1 MPMNVVLQGIGAII
15 VGAVLLQIIF
25 LLISS
30 VRLLVYQHRQRTLA
44 LDLLQ
49 HRVEIAKARRLE
61 QEETEL
67 SWNGFR
73 KFVIKRKVEEA
84 QDISSFYL
92 SPHDSKRLPRFKPG
106 QYLTF
111 KLNIPGNPKPVI
123 RCYSLSDSPNHSD
136 HYRITIKRLSAPS
149 NKPDLPNGLVS
160 TYFHDRLKEG
170 DILDV
175 KAPSGKFFLD
185 LSVDF
190 PMVLVGGGVGIT
202 PILSMLKGVT
212 ESQSKREVWLFYGVP
227 GGSHHIMKEYLAQL
241 SGEFDNLH
249 LQVCYSKPTDHDV
262 PGKEYHHAGHITV
275 ELFKR
280 VLPANNYE
288 FYICGPPSMME
299 SLTQDLLSWGV
310 PTDKIFFEAFGPAT
324 VKRVTAAPMLL
335 EETPGID
342 VIFAKSG
349 KKCPWNP
356 KAGSLLDFAESNGIT
371 IDFGCRAGNCG
382 TCLTAIKGGEVTY
395 LTDPGTMPE
404 AGSCLTC
411 ISVPKGHVT
420 LDA

>member
-1 MPMNVVLQGIGAII
+1 MNVVLQGIGAII
-15 VGAVLLQIIF
+15 VGAVLIQITL

-30 VRLLVYQHRQRTLA
+30 GRQLVYQHRQRTLA

-73 KFVIKRKVEEA
+73 KFVIKRKVQEA
-84 QDISSFYL
+84 HDIISFYL

-123 RCYSLSDSPNHSD
+123 RCYSLSDSPTLSD
-136 HYRITIKRLSAPS
+136 YYRVTIKKLSAQS
-149 NKPDLPNGLVS
+149 NNPDLPNGLVS
-160 TYFHDRLKEG
+160 TYFHDRLNEG

-185 LSVDF
+185 LSADF
-190 PMVLVGGGVGIT
+190 PIVLVAGGVGIT
-202 PILSMLKGVT
+202 PLLSMLKGVT
-212 ESQSKREVWLFYGVP
+212 ESQSKREVWLFYGVQN
-227 GGSHHIMKEYLAQL
+227 GSHHIMKEYLAQL
-241 SGEFDNLH
+241 SREFDNLH
-249 LQVCYSKPTDHDV
+249 LQVCYSQPTDHDV
-262 PGKEYHHAGHITV
+262 SGKEYHHPGHVTV

-280 VLPANNYE
+280 VLSANNYE
-288 FYICGPPSMME
+288 YYICGPPPMME
-299 SLTQDLLSWGV
+299 SLTQDLLEWGV
-310 PTDKIFFEAFGPAT
+310 PADKILFEAFGPAT
-324 VKRVTAAPMLL
+324 VRKATAGAMPLPD
-335 EETPGID
+335 TPGIE
-342 VIFAKSG
+342 VVFAKSG

-356 KAGSLLDFAESNGIT
+356 QAGSLLEFAESNGIT

-395 LTDPGTMPE
+395 LTDPGTQPE